1 MIRRPQAFVAPLLA
15 LVLVT
20 GCHIELQHELSEAD
34 ANEIYVLLSKN
45 GINAKKEKEEGG
57 NEVRFMITVPKTD
70 AAEAAELL
78 KLNSLPRPVE
88 KGLSH
93 FAKGSMVPTATEE
106 RAMLLKAMG
115 GEVSNA
121 LNQIDGVLEARAIVS
136 VPENNDLTQPEN
148 KPMPSASVFI
158 KFRPGAEG
166 KPPIDVNAVK
176 AFVATAV
183 PEMKPDAVT
192 VLMTPALGPKAER
205 TDENRQQDVLGLRM
219 TASSAS
225 QFKVML
231 GGAFALI
238 LGMMG
243 VTGWSIMRGGGGNA
257 PTARGPRPRVRPP
270 EA

>member
-1 MIRRPQAFVAPLLA
+1 MIRRPQAFAAPLLA

-106 RAMLLKAMG
+106 RAMLLKAMA

-148 KPMPSASVFI
+148 KPLPSASVFI
-158 KFRPGAEG
+158 KYRVGEG
-166 KPPIDVNAVK
+166 GKAPIDEARVK
-176 AFVATAV
+176 EFVAAAV
-183 PEMKPDAVT
+183 PELKPEAVR
-192 VLMTPALGPKAER
+192 VLMTAAQGPKAEK

-219 TASSAS
+219 TASSAG
-225 QFKVML
+225 QFKL
-231 GGAFALI
+231 
-238 LGMMG
+238 MMG
-243 VTGWSIMRGGGGNA
+243 GVGLLMALMMGLTVWSMTRGGGGSPA
-257 PTARGPRPRVRPP
+257 PKTGRPRVRPP